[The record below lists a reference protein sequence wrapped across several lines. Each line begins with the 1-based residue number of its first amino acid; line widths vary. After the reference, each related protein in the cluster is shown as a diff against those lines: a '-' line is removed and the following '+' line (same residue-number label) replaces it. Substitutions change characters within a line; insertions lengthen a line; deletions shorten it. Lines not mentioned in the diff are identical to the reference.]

1 MSFELDDLSA
11 FVAIARAG
19 GFREAARVSGLSAS
33 GLSEALRRLETRL
46 GTRLLHRRTRSIS
59 LTETGARLFER
70 LSPAL
75 AEISAALDT
84 VHAQTDQPAGTMRL
98 NVPANVARTVLPGI
112 LSPFLIAHPQ
122 IRVDATVE
130 DSFVDILASGA
141 DAGIRY
147 EERLEQDMIA
157 IPIGPATQRVLT
169 AAAPSYLSAKGRP
182 QHPSELLEHACLRLR
197 FAGGAPAM
205 WEFEKNGEVIRLD
218 PPGPLLVQPGW
229 PAICWLKL
237 LCQVWVSS
245 VCLKT
250 GWLLTSAAAHLRLCW
265 TTGPHLFRDPCFIIP
280 AAANCHRRCARSSI
294 SFVRI
299 SHWHN
304 KYRHDTEGEA
314 IEAL

>member
-1 MSFELDDLSA
+1 MSFKLDDLSA
-11 FVAIARAG
+11 FVAVARAG

-46 GTRLLHRRTRSIS
+46 GTRLLHRSTRSIS

-84 VHAQTDQPAGTMRL
+84 VHAQTDQPAGTIRL

-122 IRVDATVE
+122 IRVDVTVE

-197 FAGGAPAM
+197 FSGGAPAM

-218 PPGPLLVQPGW
+218 PPGPLLVQPGS
-229 PAICWLKL
+229 ACDL
-237 LCQVWVSS
+237 LVETALSGLGI
-245 VCLKT
+245 VCLFED
-250 GWLLTSAAAHLRLCW
+250 WLAPHIRSGALEVVLDDWAAPFSGPMLYYSGRRQLPPPLRAFIDFIRSHQSSAQ
-265 TTGPHLFRDPCFIIP
+265 
-280 AAANCHRRCARSSI
+280 
-294 SFVRI
+294 
-299 SHWHN
+299 
-304 KYRHDTEGEA
+304 
-314 IEAL
+314 

>member
-1 MSFELDDLSA
+1 MSFELDDLSV

-46 GTRLLHRRTRSIS
+46 GTRLLHRSTRSIS

-84 VHAQTDQPAGTMRL
+84 VHAQTDQLAGTIRL

-122 IRVDATVE
+122 IRVDVTVE

-205 WEFEKNGEVIRLD
+205 WEFEKDGEVIRLD
-218 PPGPLLVQPGW
+218 PPGSLLVQPGS
-229 PAICWLKL
+229 ACDLLVETALAGLGIICLFEDWLAPHIL
-237 LCQVWVSS
+237 SGALEIVLDDWAAPFSGPMLYYSGRRQLPPPLRAFIDFIRSHQSS
-245 VCLKT
+245 
-250 GWLLTSAAAHLRLCW
+250 AQ
-265 TTGPHLFRDPCFIIP
+265 
-280 AAANCHRRCARSSI
+280 
-294 SFVRI
+294 
-299 SHWHN
+299 
-304 KYRHDTEGEA
+304 
-314 IEAL
+314 

>member
-11 FVAIARAG
+11 FVAVARAD

-46 GTRLLHRRTRSIS
+46 GTRLLHRSTRSIS
-59 LTETGARLFER
+59 FTETGIRLFER

-84 VHAQTDQPAGTMRL
+84 IHAQTDQPAGTIRL

-122 IRVDATVE
+122 IRVDVTVE

-157 IPIGPATQRVLT
+157 IPIGPTTQRVLT

-205 WEFEKNGEVIRLD
+205 WEFEKDGEVIRLD
-218 PPGPLLVQPGW
+218 PPGPLLVQPGS
-229 PAICWLKL
+229 ACDL
-237 LCQVWVSS
+237 LVETALSGLGI
-245 VCLKT
+245 VCLFED
-250 GWLLTSAAAHLRLCW
+250 WLAPHIRSGALEVVLDDWATPFSGPMLYYSGRRQLPPPLRAFIDFIRSHQSSAQ
-265 TTGPHLFRDPCFIIP
+265 
-280 AAANCHRRCARSSI
+280 
-294 SFVRI
+294 
-299 SHWHN
+299 
-304 KYRHDTEGEA
+304 
-314 IEAL
+314 

>member
-11 FVAIARAG
+11 FVAVARAG

-46 GTRLLHRRTRSIS
+46 GTRLLHRSTRSIS

-75 AEISAALDT
+75 TEISAALDT
-84 VHAQTDQPAGTMRL
+84 VHAQTYQPAGTIHL

-112 LSPFLIAHPQ
+112 LSPFLIAYPQ
-122 IRVDATVE
+122 IRVDVTVE

-169 AAAPSYLSAKGRP
+169 AAAPSYLSARGRP

-205 WEFEKNGEVIRLD
+205 WEFEKDEEVIRLD
-218 PPGPLLVQPGW
+218 PPGPLLVQPGS
-229 PAICWLKL
+229 ACDL
-237 LCQVWVSS
+237 LVETALSGLGI
-245 VCLKT
+245 VCLFED
-250 GWLLTSAAAHLRLCW
+250 WLAPHIRSGALEVVLDDWATPFSGPMLYYSGRRQLPPPLRAFIDFIRSHQSSAQ
-265 TTGPHLFRDPCFIIP
+265 
-280 AAANCHRRCARSSI
+280 
-294 SFVRI
+294 
-299 SHWHN
+299 
-304 KYRHDTEGEA
+304 
-314 IEAL
+314 

>member
-1 MSFELDDLSA
+1 MSFELDDLSV
-11 FVAIARAG
+11 FVAVARAG

-46 GTRLLHRRTRSIS
+46 GARLLHRSTRSIS

-84 VHAQTDQPAGTMRL
+84 VHAQTDLPAGTIRL

-112 LSPFLIAHPQ
+112 LSPFLSAHPQ
-122 IRVDATVE
+122 IRVDVTVE

-157 IPIGPATQRVLT
+157 VPVGPVTQRVLT

-218 PPGPLLVQPGW
+218 PPGPLLVQPGS
-229 PAICWLKL
+229 ACDL
-237 LCQVWVSS
+237 LVETALSGLGI
-245 VCLKT
+245 VCLFED
-250 GWLLTSAAAHLRLCW
+250 WLAPHIRSGALEVVLEDWAPPFSGPMLYYSGRRQLPPPLRA
-265 TTGPHLFRDPCFIIP
+265 FVDFIRS
-280 AAANCHRRCARSSI
+280 HRSLAQ
-294 SFVRI
+294 
-299 SHWHN
+299 
-304 KYRHDTEGEA
+304 
-314 IEAL
+314 

>member
-11 FVAIARAG
+11 FVAVARAG

-46 GTRLLHRRTRSIS
+46 GTRLLHRSTRSIS

-84 VHAQTDQPAGTMRL
+84 IHAQTDQPAGTIRL

-122 IRVDATVE
+122 IRVDVTVE
-130 DSFVDILASGA
+130 DSFIDILASGA

-205 WEFEKNGEVIRLD
+205 WEFEKNGEIIRLD
-218 PPGPLLVQPGW
+218 PPGPLLVQPGS
-229 PAICWLKL
+229 ACDLLVETALSGLGIICLFEDWLAPHIL
-237 LCQVWVSS
+237 SGALEVVLDDWAVPFSGPMLYYSGRRQLPPPLRAFIDFIRSHQSS
-245 VCLKT
+245 
-250 GWLLTSAAAHLRLCW
+250 AQ
-265 TTGPHLFRDPCFIIP
+265 
-280 AAANCHRRCARSSI
+280 
-294 SFVRI
+294 
-299 SHWHN
+299 
-304 KYRHDTEGEA
+304 
-314 IEAL
+314 

>member
-11 FVAIARAG
+11 FVAVARAG

-33 GLSEALRRLETRL
+33 SLSEALRRLETRL
-46 GTRLLHRRTRSIS
+46 GTRLLHRSTRSIS

-84 VHAQTDQPAGTMRL
+84 IHAQTDQPAGTIRL

-122 IRVDATVE
+122 IRVDVTVE

-205 WEFEKNGEVIRLD
+205 WEFEKDGQVIRLD
-218 PPGPLLVQPGW
+218 PPGPLLVQPES
-229 PAICWLKL
+229 ACDL
-237 LCQVWVSS
+237 LVETALSGLGI
-245 VCLKT
+245 VCLFED
-250 GWLLTSAAAHLRLCW
+250 WLAPHIRSGALEIVLDDWAAPFSGPMLYYSGRRQLPPPLRAFIDFIRSHQSSAQ
-265 TTGPHLFRDPCFIIP
+265 
-280 AAANCHRRCARSSI
+280 
-294 SFVRI
+294 
-299 SHWHN
+299 
-304 KYRHDTEGEA
+304 
-314 IEAL
+314 

>member
-11 FVAIARAG
+11 FVAVARAG

-46 GTRLLHRRTRSIS
+46 GTRLLHRSTRSIS

-75 AEISAALDT
+75 TEISAALDT
-84 VHAQTDQPAGTMRL
+84 VHAQTYQPAGTIHL

-122 IRVDATVE
+122 IRVDVTVE

-169 AAAPSYLSAKGRP
+169 AAAPSYLSARDVLSTQASYWNTPVCVFVSPVERQPCGSSKRTK
-182 QHPSELLEHACLRLR
+182 RL
-197 FAGGAPAM
+197 FAS
-205 WEFEKNGEVIRLD
+205 ILQ
-218 PPGPLLVQPGW
+218 GPYWSNPDR
-229 PAICWLKL
+229 PAIFWLKL
-237 LCQVWVSS
+237 LCQVLVSS

-250 GWLLTSAAAHLRLCW
+250 GWLLTSAAVRLRWCW

-280 AAANCHRRCARSSI
+280 AAANSHRRCAFIDFIRSHQS
-294 SFVRI
+294 S
-299 SHWHN
+299 
-304 KYRHDTEGEA
+304 A
-314 IEAL
+314 Q

>member
-11 FVAIARAG
+11 FVAVARAG

-46 GTRLLHRRTRSIS
+46 GTRLLHRSTRSIS

-84 VHAQTDQPAGTMRL
+84 VHAQTDQPAGTIRL

-122 IRVDATVE
+122 IRVDVTVE

-157 IPIGPATQRVLT
+157 IPIGPTTQRVLT

-205 WEFEKNGEVIRLD
+205 WEFEKDGEVIRLD
-218 PPGPLLVQPGW
+218 PPGPLLVQPGS
-229 PAICWLKL
+229 ACDL
-237 LCQVWVSS
+237 LVETALSGLGI
-245 VCLKT
+245 VCLFED
-250 GWLLTSAAAHLRLCW
+250 WLAPHIRSGALEVVLDDWAAPFSGPMLYYSGRRQLPPPLRAFIDFIRSHQSSAQ
-265 TTGPHLFRDPCFIIP
+265 
-280 AAANCHRRCARSSI
+280 
-294 SFVRI
+294 
-299 SHWHN
+299 
-304 KYRHDTEGEA
+304 
-314 IEAL
+314 